1 MFNKL
6 IELETSDN
14 DENELEN
21 VVVIDEKENKSEL
34 HYLNRQWD
42 LWYHDPNNSDYSLNS
57 YINIGTIDTIEK
69 FWHYFHQLKLTQL
82 QNGMFFIMLKGV
94 YPTWEDNLQGGF
106 WSFKIDKKEISQAW
120 VKLSIYLLADNFI
133 EGTDSE
139 EYNLLKKEIIGIS
152 ISPKKTFSI
161 LKVWLNN
168 DSLHK
173 KIKLKKELPFINIEE
188 IMYRSHVET
197 KEKEEQIKNS
207 TTEHH

>member
-6 IELETSDN
+6 IELEMSDN
-14 DENELEN
+14 DENDIKINET
-21 VVVIDEKENKSEL
+21 VKENETKKEEL

-57 YINIGTIDTIEK
+57 YINIGTIDTIER

-120 VKLSIYLLADNFI
+120 TKLSIYLLADNFI
-133 EGTDSE
+133 DETDTD
-139 EYNLLKKEIIGIS
+139 EYHQLKKEIIGIS

-161 LKVWLNN
+161 LKVWLKN
-168 DSLHK
+168 DTLHK
-173 KIKLKKELPFINIEE
+173 KIKLKNDLPFVNIEE
-188 IMYRSHVET
+188 TMYRSHVET
-197 KEKEEQIKNS
+197 KEKEGQIKNNINI
-207 TTEHH
+207 

>member
-6 IELETSDN
+6 IELEMSDN
-14 DENELEN
+14 DENDIKINET
-21 VVVIDEKENKSEL
+21 VKENETKKEEL

-57 YINIGTIDTIEK
+57 YINIGTIDTIER

-120 VKLSIYLLADNFI
+120 TKLSIYLLADNFI
-133 EGTDSE
+133 DETDTD
-139 EYNLLKKEIIGIS
+139 EYHQLKKEIIGIS

-168 DSLHK
+168 DTLHK
-173 KIKLKKELPFINIEE
+173 KIKLKNDLPFVNIEE
-188 IMYRSHVET
+188 TMYRSHVET
-197 KEKEEQIKNS
+197 KEKEGQIKNNINI
-207 TTEHH
+207 